1 MDKLYAKTAIIKPNK
16 EGGEK
21 MNLTQDEILT
31 KIHQMDSDSIGRWHD
46 KVILELK
53 DAEGDYHKLKDEKL
67 LNEESLF
74 ILKQKKTDALIV
86 EGNSQGKTEKLVNQ
100 DKEVSDLKLIIMRQ
114 RRLLSGIVLK
124 IKDIKLKKEILRD
137 NYFRNK

>member
-1 MDKLYAKTAIIKPNK
+1 MP
-16 EGGEK
+16 
-21 MNLTQDEILT
+21 NLTQDEILT

>member
-1 MDKLYAKTAIIKPNK
+1 MP
-16 EGGEK
+16 
-21 MNLTQDEILT
+21 NLTQDEILT

-137 NYFRNK
+137 NYFRNR

>member
-1 MDKLYAKTAIIKPNK
+1 
-16 EGGEK
+16 

-31 KIHQMDSDSIGRWHD
+31 KIHQMTSDSIGQWHD
-46 KVILELK
+46 KVILELR
-53 DAEGDYHKLKDEKL
+53 DTQNEYYKLKDEKL

-137 NYFRNK
+137 NYFRNR

>member
-1 MDKLYAKTAIIKPNK
+1 
-16 EGGEK
+16 

>member
-1 MDKLYAKTAIIKPNK
+1 
-16 EGGEK
+16 
-21 MNLTQDEILT
+21 MNLTQDEILN

-53 DAEGDYHKLKDEKL
+53 DAEGDYHKHKDEKL
-67 LNEESLF
+67 LNEETLF
-74 ILKQKKTDALIV
+74 MLKQKKTDALIV

-100 DKEVSDLKLIIMRQ
+100 DKEVSDLKLTIMRQ
-114 RRLLSGIVLK
+114 RRLISGIVLK

-137 NYFRNK
+137 NYFRNR

>member
-1 MDKLYAKTAIIKPNK
+1 MIKPNK